1 MKITAIHL
9 YAIRL
14 PLRDSLLLVTVLILI
29 CLLLSSKWKQM
40 KELSVMVKALL
51 THHVTGE
58 SWESTFHTLKHTLA
72 PALIGCNPMNIEK
85 IHDMMDNTIY
95 GVPTAKAAIDIA
107 CFDIMG
113 KN

>member
-1 MKITAIHL
+1 M
-9 YAIRL
+9 
-14 PLRDSLLLVTVLILI
+14 
-29 CLLLSSKWKQM
+29 
-40 KELSVMVKALL
+40 
-51 THHVTGE
+51 
-58 SWESTFHTLKHTLA
+58 ESTFHTLKHTLA
-72 PALIGCNPMNIEK
+72 PALISQNPMNIEK

>member
-1 MKITAIHL
+1 MGKYFPYFKT
-9 YAIRL
+9 YAN
-14 PLRDSLLLVTVLILI
+14 
-29 CLLLSSKWKQM
+29 
-40 KELSVMVKALL
+40 
-51 THHVTGE
+51 
-58 SWESTFHTLKHTLA
+58 
-72 PALIGCNPMNIEK
+72 PALIGKNPMNIEK